1 MIGRWVGRFL
11 SGSAAL
17 FLLMDGGMKLFQP
30 PAVVEAMRQL
40 GFTNLMTLQIG
51 VLLIVLTLLYIVPR
65 AALLGALLLTGYL
78 GGAVASQMRIG
89 APAFSMAFPVI
100 IAAMLWGGLWLRDR
114 SLRDEL
120 FLRVT
125 PW

>member
-40 GFTNLMTLQIG
+40 GYTNLMTLQIG